1 MATTHLPHTAHNLNA
16 YRDGCN
22 YQVISRSDVDGIH
35 VDHFATEIDAQE
47 FAANAA
53 RAGFTCTICFVLGVS
68 FGMEVAA

>member
-1 MATTHLPHTAHNLNA
+1 MATANLHHTAHNLNA
-16 YRDGCN
+16 YRTGYN
-22 YQVISRSDVDGIH
+22 YQVISRSGMDGIH